1 MPGRTRRPRSR
12 WGSPSGAEGA
22 SRPAAWLAS
31 AVALALVAGCGDGG
45 GSPTPAAPP
54 AEVLVVVT
62 ATPGTPEVRPPTP
75 AAGRRYVVREGDT
88 LSAIAARFG
97 VEEAALQRANGIDDP
112 NSLFAGQELVIP
124 APEP

>member
-1 MPGRTRRPRSR
+1 M
-12 WGSPSGAEGA
+12 E
-22 SRPAAWLAS
+22 
-31 AVALALVAGCGDGG
+31 GG
-45 GSPTPAAPP
+45 GSPTPTAVP

-62 ATPGTPEVRPPTP
+62 ATPGTPVVRSATA

-88 LSAIAARFG
+88 LSGIAARYG
-97 VEEAALQRANGIDDP
+97 VDESALQRANGIDDP